1 MELKLNIQYQ
11 ELLQLIQQLPEQQI
25 EKLKNDLNKITKSK
39 KQPKTDFQKLLLDAP
54 VMDDEEYEN
63 YLESRKLFNQWRT
76 N

>member
-1 MELKLNIQYQ
+1 MG
-11 ELLQLIQQLPEQQI
+11 
-25 EKLKNDLNKITKSK
+25 KLKNDLNKITKSK

>member
-1 MELKLNIQYQ
+1 MG
-11 ELLQLIQQLPEQQI
+11 
-25 EKLKNDLNKITKSK
+25 KLKNDLNKITKSK
-39 KQPKTDFQKLLLDAP
+39 KQPKIDFQKLLLDAP